1 VTADDTDDTDNT
13 DSVTSFAVTADAADD
28 WSQYV
33 SVTLDNNTGVLD
45 IKLLEHNPT
54 AINMTVKIP
63 GSAIFDE
70 ATITFTVPKWT
81 PAPPIPWALIGGII
95 GGNSRSR
102 FIRILNL
109 CLY

>member
-1 VTADDTDDTDNT
+1 
-13 DSVTSFAVTADAADD
+13 
-28 WSQYV
+28 V

-70 ATITFTVPKWT
+70 ATITFTVPK
-81 PAPPIPWALIGGII
+81 
-95 GGNSRSR
+95 
-102 FIRILNL
+102 
-109 CLY
+109 